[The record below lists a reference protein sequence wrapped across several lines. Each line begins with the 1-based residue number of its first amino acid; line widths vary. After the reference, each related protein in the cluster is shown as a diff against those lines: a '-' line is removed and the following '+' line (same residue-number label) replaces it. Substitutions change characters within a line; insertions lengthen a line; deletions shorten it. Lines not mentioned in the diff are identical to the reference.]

1 MKINFSSL
9 SSKLVLIGLAAAL
22 IPLCVVG
29 YIGYSKSKSAVMEI
43 SMNQVQDVA
52 KDLSR
57 LIYSNLDS
65 EMKKAASIANQR
77 RIMDMS
83 VAVEENGISGSADQ
97 IAEVFSALRR
107 QFPHMG
113 KGYQGIFITD
123 TKGLIYTGILENGE
137 EYSRIDLSKAPVFSK
152 VKTTKAPLIDELRR
166 SAATGELVTSACA
179 PITSENGLFLGALGL
194 VIKADYLS
202 QLVSDRKI
210 GKTGYGYMINSKG
223 IAIAHPN
230 TDHILKTDVTQ
241 IPDMAPINKPMLNNE
256 TGVEKYRFQGID
268 KIAGFA
274 PVGINGWSIAV
285 TQDESEFLGVTTA
298 IRNAIFLVAAV
309 TGILICILVLLAA
322 RTITRPINAAVA
334 GLKDIATGE
343 GDLTMRL
350 AVETNDEI
358 GELARW
364 FNSFLDKLQEIIRQ
378 ITNGIQTLAS
388 ASTQLS
394 AISEQMSKAAQDT
407 SERATGVASAS
418 EEMST
423 SMNTVASAMEES
435 ATNTQTVATAAEQM
449 SATVNEIAG
458 NSERART
465 ISNTAARQAAETS
478 GKMAHLGSAA
488 QAIDKVVET
497 ITDISDQVNLLALNA
512 TIEAAR
518 AGEAGKG
525 FAVVANEI
533 KDLARQTAQAT
544 QDIKEKIA
552 TIQDTTVITVKDI
565 DEITKII
572 TEVNEVVSGIATAVE
587 EQSAVTSEIA
597 TNVSQAAQGIQQ
609 VNVNVGQSATV
620 ATEISS
626 DIGAVSTTAGEIS
639 TSSEQVHSSAG
650 SLSKLAEELKTMVG
664 QFKI

>member
-1 MKINFSSL
+1 VKINLASL

-43 SMNQVQDVA
+43 SMNQAQDVA

-65 EMKKAASIANQR
+65 EMRKAASIANQR
-77 RIMDMS
+77 RIIHLAK
-83 VAVEENGISGSADQ
+83 VVEENGISGSADQ
-97 IAEVFSALRR
+97 IAEVISALRH

-113 KGYQGIFITD
+113 KAYQGIFITD
-123 TKGLIYTGILENGE
+123 AKGLIYTGILENGE
-137 EYSRIDLSKAPVFSK
+137 EYSRIDLSKAPVFSQ
-152 VKTTKAPLIDELRR
+152 VKTTKTPLIDELRR

-179 PITSENGLFLGALGL
+179 PI
-194 VIKADYLS
+194 
-202 QLVSDRKI
+202 
-210 GKTGYGYMINSKG
+210 
-223 IAIAHPN
+223 
-230 TDHILKTDVTQ
+230 
-241 IPDMAPINKPMLNNE
+241 NKPMLNNE
-256 TGVEKYRFQGID
+256 TGVERYRFQGTD
-268 KIAGFA
+268 KIAGFT
-274 PVGINGWSIAV
+274 PVGINGWAIAV

-298 IRNAIFLVAAV
+298 IRNAIFLV
-309 TGILICILVLLAA
+309 
-322 RTITRPINAAVA
+322 
-334 GLKDIATGE
+334 
-343 GDLTMRL
+343 
-350 AVETNDEI
+350 
-358 GELARW
+358 
-364 FNSFLDKLQEIIRQ
+364 
-378 ITNGIQTLAS
+378 
-388 ASTQLS
+388 
-394 AISEQMSKAAQDT
+394 
-407 SERATGVASAS
+407 
-418 EEMST
+418 
-423 SMNTVASAMEES
+423 
-435 ATNTQTVATAAEQM
+435 
-449 SATVNEIAG
+449 
-458 NSERART
+458 
-465 ISNTAARQAAETS
+465 
-478 GKMAHLGSAA
+478 AA

-533 KDLARQTAQAT
+533 KDLAKQTAQAT

-552 TIQDTTVITVKDI
+552 AIQETTAITVKDI

-572 TEVNEVVSGIATAVE
+572 TEVNDVVSGIATAVE

-597 TNVSQAAQGIQQ
+597 TNVSQAAQGIQE

-620 ATEISS
+620 AAEISS

-639 TSSEQVHSSAG
+639 FSSEQVHTSAG

>member
-1 MKINFSSL
+1 MKINLSSL

-29 YIGYSKSKSAVMEI
+29 YIGYSKSKSAVVEI
-43 SMNQVQDVA
+43 SMNQVQAVA
-52 KDLSR
+52 KDLAR
-57 LIYSNLDS
+57 LIYTNLDS
-65 EMKKAASIANQR
+65 EMRKSAGIANQR
-77 RIMDMS
+77 GIINLAEA
-83 VAVEENGISGSADQ
+83 VAEKGISESAQQ
-97 IAEVFSALRR
+97 IAEVVSALRH

-123 TKGLIYTGILENGE
+123 AEGLIYTGILESGK
-137 EYSRIDLSKAPVFSK
+137 EYSRVDLSGAPVFSK
-152 VKTTKAPLIDELRR
+152 VKTTRAPLIDELRR

-179 PITSENGLFLGALGL
+179 PIMSEDGRFLGALGL

-202 QLVSDRKI
+202 RMVSDRKI
-210 GKTGYGYMINSKG
+210 GKTGYGYMINAKG

-241 IPDMAPINKPMLNNE
+241 IPDMASITEPMLNNE
-256 TGVEKYRFQGID
+256 TGVKRYRFQGIE

-285 TQDESEFLGVTTA
+285 TQDESEFLRVA
-298 IRNAIFLVAAV
+298 FEIRNAIFLLAVV
-309 TGILICILVLLAA
+309 TGIVICILVFFAA

-350 AVETNDEI
+350 TVKTNDEI
-358 GELARW
+358 GELAQW
-364 FNSFLDKLQEIIRQ
+364 FNSFLDRLQGIIRQ
-378 ITNGIQTLAS
+378 ITEGIQTLSAAS
-388 ASTQLS
+388 VQLS
-394 AISEQMSKAAQDT
+394 GISEQMSKAAQDT

-423 SMNTVASAMEES
+423 SMTTVAAAMEES
-435 ATNTQTVATAAEQM
+435 ATNTQTVASAAEQM
-449 SATVNEIAG
+449 SATIDEIAG
-458 NSERART
+458 NSERARA
-465 ISNTAARQAAETS
+465 ISETAAQKATDTS
-478 GKMAHLGSAA
+478 GKMAQLGSAA

-518 AGEAGKG
+518 AGKAGKG

-533 KDLARQTAQAT
+533 KDLAGQTAQAT
-544 QDIKEKIA
+544 KDINEKIA
-552 TIQDTTVITVKDI
+552 TIQDTTAITVKDI
-565 DEITKII
+565 DDITKII
-572 TEVNEVVSGIATAVE
+572 SEVNEVVSGIATAVE
-587 EQSAVTSEIA
+587 EQSTVTSEIA
-597 TNVSQAAQGIQQ
+597 TNVSQAAQGIQE

-639 TSSEQVHSSAG
+639 TSSEQVHTSSE
-650 SLSKLAEELKTMVG
+650 SLSKLAKELKTMVG